1 MQELFEVVLTDNGAE
16 FKNPSLLERNL
27 SGQCRTRIFYCDP
40 MASWQKGR
48 LEWNHEFIRYILPRG
63 RPFTS
68 LTKAQVITMMNHI
81 NNTARSSLNGRTP
94 FELASLLLPE
104 ALLKWAGAVAF
115 PHDDVLLKL
124 RLLKMVSPP

>member
-1 MQELFEVVLTDNGAE
+1 
-16 FKNPSLLERNL
+16 
-27 SGQCRTRIFYCDP
+27 

-48 LEWNHEFIRYILPRG
+48 LERNHEFIRYILPKG

-81 NNTARSSLNGRTP
+81 NSTARASLNGRTP

-104 ALLKWAGAVAF
+104 ALLRWAGLFSV
-115 PHDDVLLKL
+115 PHDDVLLKP
-124 RLLKMVSPP
+124 RLLKMVSLP